1 MPKYPYRELG
11 VGFDRNF
18 RNDLNANFADIE
30 ADIKEV
36 ENNSIARDNELDTRI
51 DNIVAQAGTDNT
63 EIVDARYDSVNNVTH
78 PTLKDRLDSHSN
90 EIGILS
96 KKNDYPKKQTELLSS
111 FYRKITKGDAVKI
124 VCQGDSITYGQDTVS
139 SDKRPADT
147 TPADNGT
154 THTFTRAG
162 KTYPE
167 ALQENLQAVYG
178 TQVTVINKGYSG
190 DWVEASFNRW
200 NKNSNADIALIMLGT
215 NDSNLGASWVPS
227 DVKGNL
233 TKYIADMRNLI
244 ERFLDWN
251 TAVMLLTPPRLYSQ
265 EDFKTTTS
273 HVTESYRNALFQI
286 GKEYNIPVIDAEE
299 FLNGF
304 DATYYSDSVHLNTKG
319 YTAFAS
325 RLTSVFIGMLN
336 SIPRIKSG
344 DSLGVR
350 VTRDN
355 FIKNSQVILSTSVNS
370 FGAEEGED
378 GQGIL
383 CDLNSGGW
391 IHYSFITEEENLVLI
406 PTYSL
411 SSGGIFTA
419 ELDFGV
425 EQGSYNLLSAVN
437 KQPPQGEKPLSIISS
452 TSNVDGSKAWDGTIN
467 INTTDRYLLITQKG
481 LHNIKVSNTGSAG
494 SHVLFNGFV
503 VVSFKDFLKFGSSS
517 GSSTKN
523 NYLKINIPSSYVSP
537 APSVASYD
545 LPIQTLLDN
554 FSLPNIGAEYYKGTP
569 LKITLMN
576 TTTASGGQIVSVLE
590 YAFIFN
596 DTTVDG
602 TTRPAFAFLGQLR
615 RIDVGPTAAT
625 DTREI
630 SSITYD
636 GANDK
641 YVINFSGKLDIYST
655 LIITLL

>member
-1 MPKYPYRELG
+1 MATYQTPNIGLNTWAPTDYFKRVE
-11 VGFDRNF
+11 FNENF
-18 RNDLNANFADIE
+18 E
-30 ADIKEV
+30 K
-36 ENNSIARDNELDTRI
+36 I
-51 DNIVAQAGTDNT
+51 D
-63 EIVDARYDSVNNVTH
+63 E
-78 PTLKDRLDSHSN
+78 K
-90 EIGILS
+90 IGILS
-96 KKNDYPKKQTELLSS
+96 KKIDYSKKQTELLSS

-124 VCQGDSITYGQDTVS
+124 VCQGDSMTYGQDTVS

-154 THTFTRAG
+154 THTLARAG

-190 DWVEASFNRW
+190 DWVEASYNRW
-200 NKNSNADIALIMLGT
+200 NANSNADIAVVMLGT
-215 NDSNLGASWVPS
+215 NDSNLGATWVPS
-227 DVKGNL
+227 EVKGNL
-233 TKYIADMRNLI
+233 TKYITDMRKLI

-251 TAVMLLTPPRLYSQ
+251 TAVILLTPPRLYNQ
-265 EDFKTTTS
+265 ESFKTTSS
-273 HVTESYRNALFQI
+273 HVTELYRNALFQI

-299 FLNGF
+299 FSNGF
-304 DATYYSDSVHLNTKG
+304 DATYYSDTVHLNTKG

-344 DSLGVR
+344 DSIGVR

-355 FIKNSQVILSTSVNS
+355 YIKNSQVTLSTSVNS
-370 FGAEEGED
+370 FGAEEGTD

-383 CDLNSGGW
+383 CDISPGGW

-406 PTYSL
+406 PIYSL
-411 SSGGIFTA
+411 STGGIFKA

-437 KQPPQGEKPLSIISS
+437 KQTPQGEKPLSVISS
-452 TSNVDGSKAWDGTIN
+452 TTSTNNSSAWDGTIN

-481 LHNIKVSNTGSAG
+481 LHNIKVSNVGSAG
-494 SHVLFNGFV
+494 SHVWFNGFV
-503 VVSFKDFLKFGSSS
+503 VVSFKDFLKFNSSTPT
-517 GSSTKN
+517 TKN

-554 FSLPNIGAEYYKGTP
+554 FSIPVIWSEYYKAAP

-576 TTTASGGQIVSVLE
+576 SNTGGEIVSILE
-590 YAFIFN
+590 YGFVFHDMQVN
-596 DTTVDG
+596 GQTTPG
-602 TTRPAFAFLGQLR
+602 FAFLGQLR
-615 RIDVGPTAAT
+615 RIDIGPTAAT
-625 DTREI
+625 NTREI